1 MPLGRAREKEYRK
14 IIVMKIVVEYFGG
27 RENVAQ
33 NPLDL
38 SDKKIIILLF
48 DTVYFGRVAY
58 NKSNKIFVP
67 QGNTRELKA

>member
-38 SDKKIIILLF
+38 SDKKMIILLF

-58 NKSNKIFVP
+58 IK
-67 QGNTRELKA
+67 

>member
-38 SDKKIIILLF
+38 SDKKMIIVLF

-58 NKSNKIFVP
+58 IK
-67 QGNTRELKA
+67 